1 MTPVLTRE
9 VPAVSSFQRA
19 RRRPSFL
26 NLGLDCATDAQGAV
40 NRLSG
45 LRCGRIVEIRFPAAD
60 YESATW
66 VLASAPGFQTV
77 LGDWATLPASIA
89 LAIGDVP
96 VFAPIWHGLRIR
108 GSDLGL
114 TALRTGV
121 SPLPHAFMH
130 DLWLLERI
138 AERLHLLPVPAG
150 DLRHESLPGESASPG
165 Q

>member
-1 MTPVLTRE
+1 MTTVLTRE
-9 VPAVSSFQRA
+9 APTASTFQNA
-19 RRRPSFL
+19 RRGSSFL
-26 NLGLDCATDAQGAV
+26 NLGLDCAMDAHGAV

-45 LRCGRIVEIRFPAAD
+45 LRCGRVVEIRFPAAD

-66 VLASAPGFQTV
+66 VLASAPRFETV

-96 VFAPIWHGLRIR
+96 VFAPLWEGLRIR

-114 TALRTGV
+114 TALRRGV

-138 AERLHLLPVPAG
+138 VERLDLLPVPAG
-150 DLRHESLPGESASPG
+150 DLRHEPLPGGSASPG
-165 Q
+165 R

>member
-1 MTPVLTRE
+1 MTTVLTRE
-9 VPAVSSFQRA
+9 VAAVSSFQRA
-19 RRRPSFL
+19 RSQPSFL

-66 VLASAPGFQTV
+66 VLASAPRFETV

-96 VFAPIWHGLRIR
+96 VFAPIWRGLRIR

-130 DLWLLERI
+130 DLWLLEHI

-150 DLRHESLPGESASPG
+150 DLRHEPLPGESASPG
-165 Q
+165 R